1 MHQEPERQPEDIA
14 IWRFG
19 IISPLLHRD
28 PEGFPLYMELEK
40 LAGRDFTAPGG
51 RLLNFSADTLRHW
64 LYLFRKRGLT
74 GLYIKV
80 RKDKGTT
87 SLSPELQ
94 QAIKEERIKY
104 PAWTIKRIMLSLEKK
119 KVWNSKK
126 PSLTSIYRFS
136 KNHKLNRNPV
146 KPVEES
152 RSFEYANFGELW
164 VADFLHGPKVKVGR
178 TEKKCYLHAI
188 IDDATRYIVQAEFHL
203 AEDTRATLS
212 DLMQAVRRFG
222 VPKRF
227 YTDNGS
233 AFRSKHLAH
242 VEARLSIT
250 LHNTT
255 AGRPNGRGKIERVF
269 RTMRDGF
276 ITGRGRTSLKKINED
291 LNKWIS
297 EYHARVH
304 SALNMS
310 PLNKKIH
317 ATSNTRELAAV
328 ENIDALFRMET
339 MKNIYSNGCIR
350 LSGYLYDVP
359 QALPGTKIKVSYLP
373 WDLSVVYVGDE
384 MEPVRFLDKN
394 KNAHRFNKP
403 NNNTNNKRRTDK

>member
-80 RKDKGTT
+80 RKNKGTT

-178 TEKKCYLHAI
+178 TEATMALKTLGTPAI
-188 IDDATRYIVQAEFHL
+188 TCTFPNENPGAT
-203 AEDTRATLS
+203 DT
-212 DLMQAVRRFG
+212 G
-222 VPKRF
+222 
-227 YTDNGS
+227 
-233 AFRSKHLAH
+233 
-242 VEARLSIT
+242 LSI
-250 LHNTT
+250 N
-255 AGRPNGRGKIERVF
+255 AAPSGIRAIRNRAAFSSRPDF
-269 RTMRDGF
+269 
-276 ITGRGRTSLKKINED
+276 S
-291 LNKWIS
+291 
-297 EYHARVH
+297 
-304 SALNMS
+304 
-310 PLNKKIH
+310 
-317 ATSNTRELAAV
+317 
-328 ENIDALFRMET
+328 
-339 MKNIYSNGCIR
+339 
-350 LSGYLYDVP
+350 
-359 QALPGTKIKVSYLP
+359 
-373 WDLSVVYVGDE
+373 
-384 MEPVRFLDKN
+384 
-394 KNAHRFNKP
+394 
-403 NNNTNNKRRTDK
+403 